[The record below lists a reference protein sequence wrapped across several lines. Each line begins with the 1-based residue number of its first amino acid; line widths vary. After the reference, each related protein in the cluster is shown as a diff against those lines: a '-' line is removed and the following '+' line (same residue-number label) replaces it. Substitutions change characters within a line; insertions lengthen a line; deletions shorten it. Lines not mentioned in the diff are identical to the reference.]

1 MADTDTALA
10 ATRRTEFGKGAAR
23 RIRRENQI
31 PAVLYGHGTDPVH
44 LTLQGHATWL
54 ALKDNPNAL
63 LTINFDGE
71 HELALAKDVQRDPVR
86 HTIDHIDFILV
97 RRGEKVVV
105 DVSVIL
111 EGESAP
117 GTIHTLES
125 QTLSVLTDATK
136 IPESLEVSI
145 EGLEEGA
152 IVRAGEVSLPAG
164 VELETDPDYEVVIIS
179 VPRAEAEE
187 DEEEEGEET
196 EEGAA
201 EEAGSEAP
209 ADEG

>member
-23 RIRRENQI
+23 RIRRDDKI

-105 DVSVIL
+105 DVGVVL
-111 EGESAP
+111 EGEPAP
-117 GTIHTLES
+117 GTIHTLEL
-125 QTLSVLTDATK
+125 QYLSVLTDVTK
-136 IPESLEVSI
+136 IPESVEVSI

-152 IVRAGEVSLPAG
+152 IVRAGEVPLPAG
-164 VELETDPDYEVVIIS
+164 VELDTDPEHEVIIIS
-179 VPRAEAEE
+179 VPRAEVEE
-187 DEEEEGEET
+187 DEETEDEAAEET
-196 EEGAA
+196 E
-201 EEAGSEAP
+201 SEAP
-209 ADEG
+209 AEDD

>member
-23 RIRRENQI
+23 RIRREDKI
-31 PAVLYGHGTDPVH
+31 PAVLYGHGSDPVH

-63 LTINFDGE
+63 LTINFDDE

-152 IVRAGEVSLPAG
+152 IVRAGEVSLPEG
-164 VELETDPDYEVVIIS
+164 VELDTDPDYEVVIIS
-179 VPRAEAEE
+179 VPRAEVEE
-187 DEEEEGEET
+187 DEEEDEET

-201 EEAGSEAP
+201 EEAATEAP
-209 ADEG
+209 AEEG